1 MGALKKA
8 GNLGCRSLSIE
19 VNQKIARVLREFLSK
34 MVGVIYRQD
43 LNKLRIIRVVTDNN
57 TETKIIKILTRSVIG
72 KYWSKKRNFP

>member
-1 MGALKKA
+1 MEALKKA

-34 MVGVIYRQD
+34 MTGVIYRQD
-43 LNKLRIIRVVTDNN
+43 LNKLRIIRILTDNS
-57 TETKIIKILTRSVIG
+57 TVIKIINSLTRSVIG

>member
-1 MGALKKA
+1 MEALKKA

-34 MVGVIYRQD
+34 MIGVIYRQD
-43 LNKLRIIRVVTDNN
+43 LNKLRIIRILTDNS
-57 TETKIIKILTRSVIG
+57 TVIKIINSLTRSVIG

>member
-34 MVGVIYRQD
+34 MIGVIYRQD
-43 LNKLRIIRVVTDNN
+43 LNKLRIIRILTDNS
-57 TETKIIKILTRSVIG
+57 TVIKIINSLTRSVIG

>member
-34 MVGVIYRQD
+34 MTGVIYRQD
-43 LNKLRIIRVVTDNN
+43 LNKLRIIRILTDNS
-57 TETKIIKILTRSVIG
+57 TVIKIINSLTRSVIG

>member
-19 VNQKIARVLREFLSK
+19 VNQKIARVLRDFLSK
-34 MVGVIYRQD
+34 MIGVIYRQD
-43 LNKLRIIRVVTDNN
+43 LNKLRIIRILTDNS
-57 TETKIIKILTRSVIG
+57 TVIKIINSLTRSVIG